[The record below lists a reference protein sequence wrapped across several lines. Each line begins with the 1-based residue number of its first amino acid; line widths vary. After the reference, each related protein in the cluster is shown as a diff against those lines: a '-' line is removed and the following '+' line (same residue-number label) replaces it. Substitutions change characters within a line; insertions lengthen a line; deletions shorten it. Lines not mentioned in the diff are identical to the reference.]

1 MYTGSEMIQRP
12 QGMIEWDHMNQGLTG
27 GVPQPDPTGYPGF
40 SQHVLTRSLQEG
52 YVLLTILKIILIGP
66 PGVGKTSFK
75 SLLFNWPPVLQYHS
89 TGIASRPVQAI
100 ERMIGQNDG
109 KIWEN
114 VTPERLLSILAGAM
128 IALET
133 IPPAVSDTVTGS
145 RISVQKVSSELQPDP
160 SFYSTK
166 ILEHI
171 GKRKVSEELYQS
183 TWIYFLDSGGQ
194 PHFADVSRAFIRS
207 NTIYTIAIKL
217 TDRLSDRPAFCYSL
231 KGKLLTNPSELCM
244 SNLQLIKHFVCSIVS
259 SKSDAAPKSSKSL
272 IFIIGTCSDLYYSN
286 VSKMESI
293 KEKDNQLISELG
305 EFREHLIFH
314 NELSHELIHPVN
326 NLCEGEDR
334 EKLSSKLRASIMSW
348 IKKAEMEVQIP
359 IRWLVFEIMMKD
371 QVSGEGIVTL
381 EICYDVGRKL
391 GIEEHE
397 VTECLKYFD
406 SLSLVLYFP
415 KVLPNVIFSD
425 FQYLLDMLSNLI
437 SISFVNY
444 SLTPGAQIKLRDE
457 GIFEESL
464 LDELPTLKFVPLH
477 FTKTEFLKLLKYL
490 CIVAPI
496 SSTLYFIPVVLP
508 VKEKKKE
515 KLKNDNI
522 YIEPMIIKFQNG
534 VVPQVNKT

>member
-1 MYTGSEMIQRP
+1 MYVFIFT
-12 QGMIEWDHMNQGLTG
+12 
-27 GVPQPDPTGYPGF
+27 VVF
-40 SQHVLTRSLQEG
+40 SQHILTRSLQEG

-75 SLLFNWPPVLQYHS
+75 SLLFNWPPVFLHHS

-114 VTPERLLSILAGAM
+114 VTAERLLSILAGAM
-128 IALET
+128 NALES
-133 IPPAVSDTVTGS
+133 IAPPVSDPVTGSHSGYLVEDPTSSKPPQTTS

-171 GKRKVSEELYQS
+171 EKRQVSEELYQS
-183 TWIYFLDSGGQ
+183 TWVYFLDSGGQ

-231 KGKLLTNPSELCM
+231 KGKQLTNPSELCM
-244 SNLQLIKHFVCSIVS
+244 TNLQLIKHFVRSIVS
-259 SKSDAAPKSSKSL
+259 SKSDAAPKNSKSL
-272 IFIIGTCSDLYYSN
+272 IFIVGTCSDLYFSN
-286 VSKMESI
+286 VSKMETI
-293 KEKDNQLISELG
+293 KEKDNRLISELG

-326 NLCEGEDR
+326 NLCEIDR
-334 EKLSSKLRASIMSW
+334 ERLSSKLRASIMSRV
-348 IKKAEMEVQIP
+348 KKAEMEVQIP
-359 IRWLVFEIMMKD
+359 IRWFIFEIMMKD

-381 EICYDVGRKL
+381 EICCDVGRKL

-457 GIFEESL
+457 GIFEDSL
-464 LDELPTLKFVPLH
+464 LDELPMLNFVPLH

-496 SSTLYFIPVVLP
+496 SPTQYFIPVVLS

-515 KLKNDNI
+515 KLKNDD
-522 YIEPMIIKFQNG
+522 IEPMIVKFQNG
-534 VVPQVNKT
+534 VVPQVNKTCIQ

>member
-1 MYTGSEMIQRP
+1 MYVFIFT
-12 QGMIEWDHMNQGLTG
+12 
-27 GVPQPDPTGYPGF
+27 VVF
-40 SQHVLTRSLQEG
+40 SQHILTRSLQEG

-75 SLLFNWPPVLQYHS
+75 SLLFNWPPVFLHHS

-114 VTPERLLSILAGAM
+114 VTAERLLSILAGAM
-128 IALET
+128 NALES
-133 IPPAVSDTVTGS
+133 IAPPVSDPVTGSHSGYLVEDPTSSKPPQTTS

-171 GKRKVSEELYQS
+171 EKRQVSEELYQS
-183 TWIYFLDSGGQ
+183 TWVYFLDSGGQ

-217 TDRLSDRPAFCYSL
+217 TDRLSDRPAFCDSL
-231 KGKLLTNPSELCM
+231 KGKQLTNPSELCM
-244 SNLQLIKHFVCSIVS
+244 TNLQLIKHFVRSIVS
-259 SKSDAAPKSSKSL
+259 SKSDAAPKNSKSL
-272 IFIIGTCSDLYYSN
+272 IFIVGTCSDLYFSN
-286 VSKMESI
+286 VSKMETI
-293 KEKDNQLISELG
+293 KEKDNRLISELG

-326 NLCEGEDR
+326 NLCEIDR
-334 EKLSSKLRASIMSW
+334 ERLSSKLRASIMSRV
-348 IKKAEMEVQIP
+348 KKAEMEVQIP
-359 IRWLVFEIMMKD
+359 IRWFVFEIMMKD
-371 QVSGEGIVTL
+371 QVSGEGVVTL
-381 EICYDVGRKL
+381 EICCDVGRKL

-457 GIFEESL
+457 GIFEDSL
-464 LDELPTLKFVPLH
+464 LDELPTLNFVPLH

-490 CIVAPI
+490 CIIAPI
-496 SSTLYFIPVVLP
+496 SSTQYFIPVVLS

-515 KLKNDNI
+515 KLKNDD
-522 YIEPMIIKFQNG
+522 IEPMIVKFQNG
-534 VVPQVNKT
+534 VVPQVNKKCSQ